1 MTICMAVMMVFCTVG
16 TMTVPA
22 SALEGETSCGMSEH
36 THGDSC
42 YECVLS
48 CGQEEGEMH
57 AHSDS
62 CYQRTLTCQTPEHTH
77 SEGCYV
83 NSNSEAESETGT
95 ESETGGTVPTE
106 TASESEVETTEE
118 STETGT
124 ETSTETGTEESMETS
139 TEETSGETETET
151 ETETELETETETE
164 AETETELETETETEP
179 AEEVAALPNGAQIP
193 EGYTEQYTSRD
204 DSNGFAVTVYAP
216 EGVVPEGAVL
226 TARMLDE
233 GEDAYAAAE
242 AALPEDR
249 EASYGFAV
257 MDIHFEDENG
267 GEVEPGGSVYVVIN
281 AAGLLL
287 EDADSD
293 TVIVQHHKQQ
303 DGNVS
308 VETVADTGDAAS
320 GVVEAESSDVRAAFE
335 VSGFSTFTFR
345 WQYNTESEE
354 ETDLPDGLQI
364 PEGYTEKYI
373 FRDDE
378 NGFVVTVY
386 APEGVV
392 PEGAV
397 LTARL
402 LEESDEDY
410 IAAEEALVEDGVAP
424 LSESGEDTSY
434 DFAAMDIHFEDEE
447 GNEVEPGGD
456 VYVVI
461 DATGL
466 LPEDV
471 DPDTVSVQHHVEQ
484 DNGEVAVETVADAGN
499 ATDGVVK
506 TSNNDVQAAFEVS
519 GFSTFTI
526 SWEGSWGVIIDAY
539 YGQMVDNEV
548 TELQVSGAT
557 GSFISFSSNDTIE
570 GFNAP
575 EVDGYDYTGEAYVVE
590 TNGWGDTTQT
600 QIYDLRYGRYGNQDS
615 REWQYNTSPRGNNNS
630 WVALE
635 DKDVYFI
642 YESTAELT
650 TVDTVDSTAEGVH
663 MYMFDYEGQ
672 AFTGGGYGSGDVKEG
687 LASDTVNSSGWPT
700 LTGSYNTQANT
711 SFSGFFGGSASA
723 YNVDSADAVN
733 HLFLKNK
740 FDEDGTFY
748 YSSFENFATLKNASD
763 SNFTVYEQLGTPN
776 GATGAANYFYQRG
789 NFMPYNTLDPGNVR
803 NHNLYSDTG
812 EALNQ
817 SDPRYN
823 EDIYGF
829 NEANN
834 FYFGMYIWAD
844 FYQPENGQVMNNVG
858 TSSKDMIFEFTG
870 DDDLWVYIDGVLV
883 LDLGGIHDAQSGY
896 INFASGQIGYT
907 DTETGKDPDWHYTT
921 LRSMYESAGEG
932 QSVNWDGDTFA
943 DGSSHRIQIFYMERG
958 AGASNLKISFNL
970 KTIPDGQLSVRKEV
984 ENYYAPQLA
993 DIEYTMQV
1001 TVNGAPYANQSY
1013 TYYEQQGGGNTDG
1026 NGRFKLKYGQT
1037 AIFSDLTVNDT
1048 VTVKEI
1054 DSSDTEMGSSI
1065 SQNYDI
1071 SYTVT
1076 DGAGNT
1082 TGSEGQDGTVTA
1094 TMPGYGSIQVT
1105 VTNIATYTRPLK
1117 LVKNFDGTL
1126 NNAAPEGFEATYTLY
1141 EQATGNGGAAV
1152 WKPVGSIK
1160 YSDLEKG
1167 EYIFWLDVEKTYK
1180 IEETF
1185 GAGDSNGETTELP
1198 WLGVET
1204 TTNDPASGTDAS
1216 EGIVY
1221 LETNDATEGNGI
1233 DTITMTNRYGDPTVS
1248 LTIIKN
1254 IYGLDDEHVEGLI
1267 NGDYRSDG
1275 GLKFNVNYFNS
1286 QVGASSDDYENKD
1299 VFIGDWT
1306 FSAQQTLDPGDDLA
1320 DDIWSGLIQPGEE
1333 DIKINEEN
1341 GAEHYD
1347 NSSLKK
1353 ITTGDEAYYQ
1363 YTITIS
1369 DIDPDDWYH
1378 VWETHVDVSGYQL
1391 ESSVAASHNDGSDI
1405 TTYTTNHVNR
1415 STAFQLTQDTTVTF
1429 TNRYTLNEFTVT
1441 KVDATNNTAKLP
1453 GAEFYLQN
1461 SKEEYYSYNDETKST
1476 DWVDSQ
1482 ANASKLTSSA
1492 VEGDTYGTFTI
1503 YGLEDGSYSLIE
1515 VKAPDGYK
1523 LPESNFTFTVENG
1536 VISSVSSGN
1545 ASKDTTLTVTNE
1557 AGYELPETGGVG
1569 TTMNTI
1575 GGLILMTAA
1584 AGGGYELRRRRGKEE
1599 K

>member
-1 MTICMAVMMVFCTVG
+1 MTILMAVVMVFCTVG
-16 TMTVPA
+16 TMAVPA

-42 YECVLS
+42 YESVLS
-48 CGQEEGEMH
+48 CGQEEGETH
-57 AHSDS
+57 THSDS

-77 SEGCYV
+77 NDGCYV
-83 NSNSEAESETGT
+83 NSNSETESETGSET
-95 ESETGGTVPTE
+95 ETGGTVPTE
-106 TASESEVETTEE
+106 IASESEAE
-118 STETGT
+118 ST
-124 ETSTETGTEESMETS
+124 ETSTETGTEESSETVTETS

-164 AETETELETETETEP
+164 TELETETETETETEIETETETEP
-179 AEEVAALPNGAQIP
+179 VEEAAALPDGAQIP

-204 DSNGFAVTVYAP
+204 GGNGFAVTVYAP

-226 TARMLDE
+226 TVRMLDE
-233 GEDAYAAAE
+233 GEDAYVAAE
-242 AALPEDR
+242 AALPEDSD
-249 EASYGFAV
+249 ASYGFAA

-267 GEVEPGGSVYVVIN
+267 GEVEPGGSVYVVVN
-281 AAGLLL
+281 AAGLLPD
-287 EDADSD
+287 DANPD
-293 TVIVQHHKQQ
+293 TVIVQHHIQQ
-303 DGNVS
+303 DGNVN

-320 GVVEAESSDVRAAFE
+320 GVVETQSNDVRAAFE
-335 VSGFSTFTFR
+335 VSGFSTFTFQ

-364 PEGYTEKYI
+364 PEGYTEKYT

-386 APEGVV
+386 APKGVV
-392 PEGAV
+392 PDGAV

-410 IAAEEALVEDGVAP
+410 IAAEEALAEDGVAA
-424 LSESGEDTSY
+424 LSENGEEATY
-434 DFAAMDIHFEDEE
+434 DLAAMDIHFEDEE
-447 GNEVEPGGD
+447 GNEVEPEGD

-461 DATGL
+461 DAAGL

-471 DPDTVSVQHHVEQ
+471 DPDTVSVQHHMEQ
-484 DNGEVAVETVADAGN
+484 DNGEVAVETVADAGD

-526 SWEGSWGVIIDAY
+526 SWGNNFWPRFEVY
-539 YGQMVDNEV
+539 YGQIVDNKV
-548 TELQVSGAT
+548 TELQVNGAN
-557 GSFISFSSNDTIE
+557 SSVVRFSSDDTIE
-570 GFNAP
+570 SFDAP

-590 TNGWGDTTQT
+590 TNGRGDTTQT
-600 QIYDLRYGRYGNQDS
+600 QIYDLSYGRSNNQ
-615 REWQYNTSPRGNNNS
+615 RGEWQYNTSPQGNNDG
-630 WVALE
+630 WVPLE

-663 MYMFDYEGQ
+663 MYMFDYGNA
-672 AFTGGGYGSGDVKEG
+672 AFSGGGYGSGDVKEG
-687 LASDTVNSSGWPT
+687 LAGATVDKNGWPHLSSG
-700 LTGSYNTQANT
+700 GS
-711 SFSGFFGGSASA
+711 SFSNFFGQSASA
-723 YNVDSADAVN
+723 YNVDSANAVN
-733 HLFLKNK
+733 HLFLKSK

-748 YSSFENFATLKNASD
+748 YSSFENFATLKNDSD
-763 SNFTVYEQLGTPN
+763 SNFTVYEQLGTPSN
-776 GATGAANYFYQRG
+776 EDEYFYQRG

-803 NHNLYSDTG
+803 NQNLYSDTG
-812 EALNQ
+812 ESLNQ

-829 NEANN
+829 NEADN

-844 FYQPENGQVMNNVG
+844 FYQPENGQVTNNAG
-858 TSSKDMIFEFTG
+858 TSSEDMIFEFTG

-907 DTETGKDPDWHYTT
+907 DTETGEDPDWHYTT

-1013 TYYEQQGGGNTDG
+1013 TYYEQQGGGTTDE

-1037 AIFSDLTVNDT
+1037 AIFSDLTVNDI

-1054 DSSDTEMGSSI
+1054 DSSDTETGSSI

-1082 TGSEGQDGTVTA
+1082 TGSEGQDGIVTA

-1105 VTNIATYTRPLK
+1105 VTNTATYTRPLK
-1117 LVKNFDGTL
+1117 LVKNFDGTP

-1141 EQATGNGGAAV
+1141 EQATGNGGVAV
-1152 WKPVGSIK
+1152 WEPVGSIK
-1160 YSDLEKG
+1160 YSDLENG
-1167 EYIFWLDVEKTYK
+1167 EYIFWLDVEKNYK

-1204 TTNDPASGTDAS
+1204 TTNDPARGTDAS

-1254 IYGLDDEHVEGLI
+1254 IYGLDGEHVEGLI

-1275 GLKFNVNYFNS
+1275 GLKFDVDYFNS
-1286 QVGASSDDYENKD
+1286 QVGASSDDYGNKD

-1320 DDIWSGLIQPGEE
+1320 DDIWSGLIQTGEE

-1341 GAEHYD
+1341 GAEHYG

-1353 ITTGDEAYYQ
+1353 ITTGDETYYQ

-1441 KVDATNNTAKLP
+1441 KVDATNNTTKLP

-1461 SKEEYYSYNDETKST
+1461 SNEEYYSYNDETKLT

-1482 ANASKLTSSA
+1482 AKATKLTSSA
-1492 VEGDTYGTFTI
+1492 VEGGTYGTFTI

-1557 AGYELPETGGVG
+1557 AGYELPETGGAG

-1575 GGLILMTAA
+1575 GGLFLMTAA
-1584 AGGGYELRRRRGKEE
+1584 AGGGYGLRRRRGKEAE
-1599 K
+1599 